1 MGRRAK
7 FSRAQ
12 LQTAALAIVDAEGL
26 AGLSMR
32 TLATALGTGPMTI
45 YNHVTDRADLDVLV
59 VEAVLA
65 TVRRPRS
72 RADDWRAETRD
83 IATAMWRAVRAHPH
97 VIPLVMTRRS
107 RSPALLDASEAM
119 LAALARSG
127 RSGQSLLVAFR
138 AVTALV
144 MGFAQVELAGPL
156 SISAGETPKAVIG
169 RMRALPKE
177 QYPRLIEIAGAALT
191 SKAEREFR
199 AGLDALLAGLA
210 TEA

>member
-59 VEAVLA
+59 MEAVLA
-65 TVRRPRS
+65 TVRRPRA
-72 RADDWRAETRD
+72 RPDDWRAETRG

-127 RSGQSLLVAFR
+127 RSGQALLVAFR

-156 SISAGETPKAVIG
+156 SIAAGETPNAVIG
-169 RMRALPKE
+169 RMRALPKA